1 MRFLVKLVLAI
12 PRLLISFVWNVF
24 FSLFKV
30 VILLILIVGGLWYYA
45 NHSSSSIANQLSNV
59 FETVSTVFNGD
70 SLSSPQAFSKRL
82 KQLETDS
89 HEHLNGARWPT
100 NTASVYIATE
110 NETFRNVYNQAIE
123 AWNQTGAFQFRL
135 VTSPEKANII
145 AKDYSDA
152 STQAAGLA
160 NIQTNA
166 LTNRF
171 KSVEVFLNAHY
182 LLDPKYG
189 YDQDRMVNTAE
200 HELGHAIGLDHDD
213 THESVMQSSGSYYGI
228 QESDIKAVR
237 KLYQAKKIAA

>member
-12 PRLLISFVWNVF
+12 PRLLLSFVWNVF
-24 FSLFKV
+24 LSLVKI
-30 VILLILIVGGLWYYA
+30 VILLVLIVGGLWYYA
-45 NHSSSSIANQLSNV
+45 NHSSSSIANQLSDV
-59 FETVSTVFNGD
+59 FETVSTVFNGN

-82 KQLETDS
+82 KQLETDA
-89 HEHLNGARWPT
+89 HVHLNGTRWSK
-100 NTASVYIATE
+100 NTASIYIATE
-110 NETFRNVYNQAIE
+110 NQTFRKVYNQAIE
-123 AWNQTGAFQFRL
+123 AWNHTGAFHFTL

-160 NIQTNA
+160 NTQINT

-171 KSVEVFLNAHY
+171 KSVEVFLNAYY

-189 YDQDRMVNTAE
+189 YDQERMVNTAE

-237 KLYQAKKIAA
+237 KLYQAKKLAT